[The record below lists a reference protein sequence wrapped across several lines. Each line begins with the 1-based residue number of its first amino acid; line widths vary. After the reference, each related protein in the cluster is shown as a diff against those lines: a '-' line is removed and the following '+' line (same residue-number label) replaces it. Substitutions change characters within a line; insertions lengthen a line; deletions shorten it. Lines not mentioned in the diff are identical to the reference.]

1 MTVRDKSVIFALRA
15 GRSGTRPVDYE
26 KDCKKKS
33 VVSDGGRGMKRV
45 LVVFLVA
52 LMVASVGCG
61 KKQEEQKTDS
71 QTEVKRVK
79 GGYLID
85 PVDKQMIDVEN
96 SQYSYVYKEIEYK
109 FNSKENMEA
118 FMKDP
123 EKYLAKK

>member
-1 MTVRDKSVIFALRA
+1 
-15 GRSGTRPVDYE
+15 
-26 KDCKKKS
+26 
-33 VVSDGGRGMKRV
+33 
-45 LVVFLVA
+45 
-52 LMVASVGCG
+52 MVASVGCG